1 MKLVGSGG
9 INEKLRGYLKRVKL
23 KFQKLKGQKGKLAK
37 PGSVNTAMAA
47 SHLPSPISAVG
58 GC

>member
-9 INEKLRGYLKRVKL
+9 INKKLRGHLKRAKL
-23 KFQKLKGQKGKLAK
+23 KFQKLEGQKGKFTK
-37 PGSVNTAMAA
+37 PGSENTAMAA
-47 SHLPSPISAVG
+47 SHLSSPISAVG